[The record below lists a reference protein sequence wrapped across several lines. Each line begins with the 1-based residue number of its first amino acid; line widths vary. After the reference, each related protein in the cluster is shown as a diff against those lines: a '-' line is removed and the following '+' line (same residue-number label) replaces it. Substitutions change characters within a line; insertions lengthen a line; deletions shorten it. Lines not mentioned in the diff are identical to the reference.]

1 MKNIIPE
8 IDTNQAREFTD
19 QKDNKFGYTQNQYS
33 IVEQKQKKKT
43 SSKLIKGKVK
53 VYSNNDRLKLTNSQ
67 YHDDES
73 ELELISE
80 RMLLFLK
87 FTFLILIVTVFF
99 LFLKKSI

>member
-8 IDTNQAREFTD
+8 IDTNQIREFID
-19 QKDNKFGYTQNQYS
+19 QKDNKFGYDQNQYS
-33 IVEQKQKKKT
+33 IVEQKQKKKK
-43 SSKLIKGKVK
+43 SSKFIKGKVK
-53 VYSNNDRLKLTNSQ
+53 VYNSRAKLINSE

-73 ELELISE
+73 ELNLVSE

-87 FTFLILIVTVFF
+87 FTFLFLILTVFF